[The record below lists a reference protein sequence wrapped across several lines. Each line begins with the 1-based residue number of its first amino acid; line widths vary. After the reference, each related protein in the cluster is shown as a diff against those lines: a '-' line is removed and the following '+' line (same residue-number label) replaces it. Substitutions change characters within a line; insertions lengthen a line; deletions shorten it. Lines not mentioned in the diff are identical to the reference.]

1 MGVFAEDE
9 TVEKHIS
16 SLFGRCKWQAGVI
29 VGSVTEKRHYAVAVI
44 PTPFEDPESPGDFAS
59 LDKGWVVLHAEQ
71 VRQSLPGG
79 LDIIGVYLFGSGKV
93 DYAAKLR
100 QLAYAVCRGGTD
112 VETSQFGEGTDAVPT
127 RARLA
132 VHVCA
137 DTKKLTC
144 RTYEIE
150 TPTASAR
157 PTEWKY
163 KSFVS
168 KWQTLTCGVDV
179 SATVDLTAPRKGE
192 PLQLET
198 AIQASLQ
205 PECARIAD
213 AAVIFGEG
221 VQLSRPS
228 AELPETPIVKAT
240 LFVPVGLGLA
250 TRGVDPI
257 VSVVANVQLAGE
269 LTGLAVVPP
278 KSTVAEGARALK
290 ADLVRSLQARCLSVC
305 RGWDEDTAD
314 EGGDVNGS
322 AAVIQKAVAR
332 LPVRVAAPLV
342 GPILLSD
349 YITEGDVEEN
359 SDFAETIERFQEV
372 FGLHVDAAS
381 IKPLE
386 TCAPEKI
393 NTADMPILSAS
404 TTAHTTAATQS
415 TAQTAKCGDSGGNNT
430 MLLVAATVL
439 LVAVVVGA
447 LLSS

>member
-1 MGVFAEDE
+1 MQ
-9 TVEKHIS
+9 
-16 SLFGRCKWQAGVI
+16 R
-29 VGSVTEKRHYAVAVI
+29 
-44 PTPFEDPESPGDFAS
+44 
-59 LDKGWVVLHAEQ
+59 
-71 VRQSLPGG
+71 
-79 LDIIGVYLFGSGKV
+79 
-93 DYAAKLR
+93 
-100 QLAYAVCRGGTD
+100 
-112 VETSQFGEGTDAVPT
+112 
-127 RARLA
+127 
-132 VHVCA
+132 
-137 DTKKLTC
+137 LTC
-144 RTYEIE
+144 CWRFTCALFHTRTVSASVHTL
-150 TPTASAR
+150 TPVFVA
-157 PTEWKY
+157 PPQ
-163 KSFVS
+163 SFVS

-332 LPVRVAAPLV
+332 LPLRVAAPLV

-372 FGLHVDAAS
+372 FGKLHRATGRGGCLVDVV
-381 IKPLE
+381 
-386 TCAPEKI
+386 
-393 NTADMPILSAS
+393 ADLHSSTHAHSDTTGEYSLFPRSPNRSAR
-404 TTAHTTAATQS
+404 
-415 TAQTAKCGDSGGNNT
+415 
-430 MLLVAATVL
+430 
-439 LVAVVVGA
+439 
-447 LLSS
+447 